1 MKLQFDA
8 TPDYDIRGEAGFMAG
23 EIGFKIIWSD
33 EADRADMSDR
43 LDLSDKSDTSDGKD
57 NDGQLAKN
65 YWAAW
70 RVSKAA
76 KFSDGTDDL

>member
-1 MKLQFDA
+1 
-8 TPDYDIRGEAGFMAG
+8 MAG
-23 EIGFKIIWSD
+23 EIELKVIWSD
-33 EADRADMSDR
+33 EADR
-43 LDLSDKSDTSDGKD
+43 SDKSDTSDGKD

-76 KFSDGTDDL
+76 KFPDGRDDL